1 VFLPADAR
9 LQRTVMM
16 NGAGGDVAYRI
27 YHSDEIAATFVP
39 GAYTDVAGALSYSC
53 HAWPPTPMTAG
64 SNSGYGQCHIAMGG
78 E

>member
-1 VFLPADAR
+1 
-9 LQRTVMM
+9 MM
-16 NGAGGDVAYRI
+16 NGMGGDVAYRI